1 MNIGKLFLI
10 AGLVGA
16 VALIGCSD
24 DNGTGGT
31 GGTAGTGGAGG
42 TGGTGGTAGAGGE
55 GGAGGASARVVRV
68 FVTSGT
74 FDGNLGG
81 LAGGDS
87 LCMTAA
93 ATLGGTWTAWLSL
106 EATDTQEGVSAIDR
120 ISVGRYELLDG
131 TVVADNQ
138 LELTDKSL
146 DAPINVREDGSEI
159 PALDNHR
166 VWTGTNSEGTY
177 LGNVSCNRW
186 TSGDAADDG
195 RTGLA
200 NAVDADWTD
209 AGGAVDEVTCDN
221 SYRLYCFEDIDP

>member
-1 MNIGKLFLI
+1 MNMGKLFLI

-31 GGTAGTGGAGG
+31 AGTAG
-42 TGGTGGTAGAGGE
+42 TGGTGGTAGTAGAGGT
-55 GGAGGASARVVRV
+55 GGASARVRV

-74 FDGNLGG
+74 FNGNLGG
-81 LAGGDS
+81 LSDADTI
-87 LCMTAA
+87 CTNAADA

-106 EATDTQEGVSAIDR
+106 ESAAPEEGVDAIGR
-120 ISVGRYELLDG
+120 ISVGRYERLDG
-131 TVVADNQ
+131 MVVADNK
-138 LELTDKSL
+138 LVLTDGSL
-146 DAPINVREDGSEI
+146 DAPINVREDGTEI
-159 PALDNHR
+159 PAQDNHR